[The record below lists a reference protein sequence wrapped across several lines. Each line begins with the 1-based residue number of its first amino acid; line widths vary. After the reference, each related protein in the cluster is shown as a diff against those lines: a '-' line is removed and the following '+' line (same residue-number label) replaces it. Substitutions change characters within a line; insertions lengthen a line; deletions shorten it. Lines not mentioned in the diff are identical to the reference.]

1 MISRRPA
8 RMLVPL
14 VHYTVW
20 GMLWIVVAISRVF
33 LANFRCSEPDRTCE
47 HLVSRREQTGT
58 KWFRDGRRC

>member
-33 LANFRCSEPDRTCE
+33 LANFWCE